1 LMKKGV
7 PMDYF
12 TRKMTAPVAD
22 AFKECKGYFLSS
34 AAFSALVNILFLAP
48 TLYMMQV
55 YDRVVPTG
63 GIATLFWLT
72 VLLAVSLA
80 VLTMLEG
87 TRARLMIRASLQ
99 LNDSLASK
107 IFDRVLARSN
117 TKQANAT
124 VGQAMR
130 EFDTLRQAMV
140 GPGAMALF
148 DAPWTPL
155 YLIVAFI
162 LHPVLALLIVIGGS
176 ILVTLAFV
184 NEKSVRDGLGESHK
198 ATSRAYAG
206 QDAIGSKSEVI
217 RVLGMRRAMVN
228 RQLIDRND
236 GLRLSALA
244 QLKGTR
250 SNSTV
255 KFVRMFL
262 QSLALGV
269 AAWLAVGGH
278 ISSGAIIAGSV
289 LLSRALQPIEHLVG
303 TWPQLIQA
311 RQALKQLNA
320 LFDQDDIDG
329 KQRMILP
336 DPEGHLT
343 LAGITL
349 RNADQSAFTLR
360 GVQIEV
366 HPGQIVG
373 ILGASGSG
381 KSTLLRIASGAI
393 SPDIGE
399 VRLDNAEYDS
409 WEPDRLAR
417 HIGYLPQDC
426 ALLPG
431 TVLENIS
438 RFSADA
444 GESADEVALMAVKAA
459 KLSGIHDL
467 ILQLPGGYKTML
479 GTDGFRLSGGQAQR
493 MAMARAL
500 YGDPKLL
507 ILDEPNSALDSAGEL
522 ALVRMLEA
530 ARIQKQSIILV
541 SHKPQLLGVAN
552 WLVVLSEGTVSI
564 QGPRDEIIAE
574 LQAVAARDN
583 VVEMKKA

>member
-1 LMKKGV
+1 
-7 PMDYF
+7 MDYL

-22 AFKECKGYFLSS
+22 AFKECRGYFLSS

-63 GIATLFWLT
+63 GIATLVWLT
-72 VLLAVSLA
+72 ALLAVSLA

-87 TRARLMIRASLQ
+87 TRSRLMIRASLQ
-99 LNDSLASK
+99 LNDSLAGK
-107 IFDRVLARSN
+107 IFDRVLARGN

-124 VGQAMR
+124 FGQAMR
-130 EFDTLRQAMV
+130 EFDTVRQAMV
-140 GPGAMALF
+140 GAGAMALF

-162 LHPVLALLIVIGGS
+162 LHPILALLIVLGGT

-184 NEKSVRDGLGESHK
+184 NEKAVRDGLGESHK

-206 QDAIGSKSEVI
+206 QDAIGSQSEVI

-228 RQLIDRND
+228 RQLVDRND

-250 SNSTV
+250 SNSKV

-289 LLSRALQPIEHLVG
+289 LLSRALQPIEQLVG
-303 TWPQLIQA
+303 AWPQLIQA
-311 RQALKQLNA
+311 RQSMKQLNA
-320 LFDQDDIDG
+320 LFEGDDG
-329 KQRMILP
+329 ENKQRMILP
-336 DPEGHLT
+336 DPDGYLS
-343 LAGITL
+343 LSGIAL
-349 RNADQSAFTLR
+349 RNADQSAFILR
-360 GVQIEV
+360 GVQMEV
-366 HPGQIVG
+366 QPGQIVG

-381 KSTLLRIASGAI
+381 KSTLARIASGAI
-393 SPDIGE
+393 SPDVGE
-399 VRLDNAEYDS
+399 VRIDNAEYES
-409 WEPDRLAR
+409 WDPDRLAR

-438 RFSADA
+438 RFSADV
-444 GESADEVALMAVKAA
+444 GDSADTIAMMAVKAA
-459 KLSGIHDL
+459 KLAGIHDL
-467 ILQLPGGYKTML
+467 ILQLPNGYETML
-479 GTDGFRLSGGQAQR
+479 GANGLRLSGGQAQR

-507 ILDEPNSALDSAGEL
+507 ILDEPNSALDTAGEL
-522 ALVRMLEA
+522 ALVRMLES

-541 SHKPQLLGVAN
+541 SHKPQFLGMAN
-552 WLVVLSEGTVSI
+552 WLVVMSEGTVSM
-564 QGPRDEIIAE
+564 QGPRDEIIAA
-574 LQAVAARDN
+574 LQAAADNNN
-583 VVEMKKA
+583 VVEMKQA